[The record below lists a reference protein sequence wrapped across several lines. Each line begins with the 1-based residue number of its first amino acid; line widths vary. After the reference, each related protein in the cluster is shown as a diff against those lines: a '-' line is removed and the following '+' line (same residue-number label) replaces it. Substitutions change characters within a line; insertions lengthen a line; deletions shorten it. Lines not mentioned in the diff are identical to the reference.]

1 MICRHGKGWLISQSE
16 IQLLLI
22 GNAYIFIATCDR
34 VLKNW
39 NPISTHSASHEL
51 CWIPV
56 GKWTFYQTNLRREKE
71 EDTFQVV
78 FLFLWKRKMQEIMNT
93 EKHVRGVLPTLRF
106 NKKLIRLIRKLKRRK
121 YYIFLKG
128 FQWVKFT
135 WSQKET
141 TLKIQILN
149 ICKSFLFLSLVT
161 KIG

>member
-22 GNAYIFIATCDR
+22 GNVYIFIATCDR
-34 VLKNW
+34 VLKNL

-71 EDTFQVV
+71 EETFQVA

-93 EKHVRGVLPTLRF
+93 EKHMRRVLPTLRF
-106 NKKLIRLIRKLKRRK
+106 NKKFLRLIRKPKRRK

-149 ICKSFLFLSLVT
+149 LCKSFLFLSLVT